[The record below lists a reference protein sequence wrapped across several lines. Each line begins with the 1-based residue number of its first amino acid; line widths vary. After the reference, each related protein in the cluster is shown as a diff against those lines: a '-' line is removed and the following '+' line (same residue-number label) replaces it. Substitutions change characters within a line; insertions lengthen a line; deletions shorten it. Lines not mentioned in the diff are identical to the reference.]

1 MKLLRRIFL
10 IMITWCKQTFFP
22 RFFADYVISFAF
34 SVNSFSDRQGLW
46 VGFPILEVDFHAHVQ
61 WITCE
66 LGRRNIVN
74 FLFLF
79 FVKILTQKLSTLYK
93 KRKLQNYFDFAK
105 PQRPNRRLFLRL
117 LGIPYTEMNVNGCW
131 KNSNSSNNN
140 NTIIMF
146 IQKKTCHLV
155 NMLMF

>member
-10 IMITWCKQTFFP
+10 IMITWCKETFFP

-46 VGFPILEVDFHAHVQ
+46 VGFPILRGGFSCTCAVNHV
-61 WITCE
+61 WIGKKKYC
-66 LGRRNIVN
+66 RFFIFIFCQNIN
-74 FLFLF
+74 AKAFNSL
-79 FVKILTQKLSTLYK
+79 Q

-140 NTIIMF
+140 IIIMF